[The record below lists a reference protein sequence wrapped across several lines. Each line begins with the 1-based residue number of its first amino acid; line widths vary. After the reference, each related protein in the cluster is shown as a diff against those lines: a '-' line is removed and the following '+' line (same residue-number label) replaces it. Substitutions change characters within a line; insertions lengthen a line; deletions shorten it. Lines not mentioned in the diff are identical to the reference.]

1 MSSEIGLNDVKP
13 GMWVEFDDADGHYAG
28 ELHEM
33 KNPESMVDVLIM
45 SMGHKPPL
53 YIETEDEGNLVV
65 FLDFGDGYSTGSARN
80 VHVYESKPETES
92 VKQAEDDDKKPF
104 WKGKTCGEL
113 EGLRVKITWNN
124 GDTMTSTLDMV
135 GNVAHCVSL
144 SPAIR
149 SSSTFVPYS
158 GIKSIELVDD
168 AFRERITDITK
179 VRPGDKVVVKN
190 GNEYTVK
197 KTDSDRVGG
206 LTLCLSIGELGFPD
220 GWWVDDSFSNMRTA
234 DRTRWM
240 TFRRSR
246 ASTRLA
252 PNRCGSMTANV
263 GCRCSPM
270 MAPSPP
276 PSHASPNPAAS
287 SSRPVSG
294 MIVSRSRRWRRAS
307 SDFHPEAGLQV
318 RQMPVGSRGQDHA
331 PPMPHMRCR

>member
-53 YIETEDEGNLVV
+53 YIETEDEGNLEV

-179 VRPGDKVVVKN
+179 VRPGDK
-190 GNEYTVK
+190 
-197 KTDSDRVGG
+197 
-206 LTLCLSIGELGFPD
+206 L
-220 GWWVDDSFSNMRTA
+220 W
-234 DRTRWM
+234 
-240 TFRRSR
+240 
-246 ASTRLA
+246 
-252 PNRCGSMTANV
+252 
-263 GCRCSPM
+263 
-270 MAPSPP
+270 
-276 PSHASPNPAAS
+276 
-287 SSRPVSG
+287 
-294 MIVSRSRRWRRAS
+294 
-307 SDFHPEAGLQV
+307 
-318 RQMPVGSRGQDHA
+318 
-331 PPMPHMRCR
+331 

>member
-33 KNPESMVDVLIM
+33 KNQESMVDVLIM

-179 VRPGDKVVVKN
+179 VMVKDTVVLKSGNRYTAVDVRPYCEN
-190 GNEYTVK
+190 GQ
-197 KTDSDRVGG
+197 
-206 LTLCLSIGELGFPD
+206 TLYLRAEEFGALD
-220 GWWVDDSFSNMRTA
+220 GWWAYDEDFQYAVHRTFDKFGWPLRTGFYKDNAKQVWYFDAKQNNLMRVFTDDGSPA
-234 DRTRWM
+234 Q
-240 TFRRSR
+240 
-246 ASTRLA
+246 STQSPVYGYGRFKRLA
-252 PNRCGSMTANV
+252 DEQNLWPLAETSLV
-263 GCRCSPM
+263 VE
-270 MAPSPP
+270 
-276 PSHASPNPAAS
+276 AS
-287 SSRPVSG
+287 
-294 MIVSRSRRWRRAS
+294 
-307 SDFHPEAGLQV
+307 
-318 RQMPVGSRGQDHA
+318 
-331 PPMPHMRCR
+331 

>member
-65 FLDFGDGYSTGSARN
+65 FLDFGDGYSTGFARN

-104 WKGKTCGEL
+104 WEGKTCKEMA
-113 EGLRVKITWNN
+113 GLHIKVTFKN
-124 GDTMTSTLDMV
+124 GDVATGVADKNGDIKSVYVLTLGMGDD
-135 GNVAHCVSL
+135 L
-144 SPAIR
+144 
-149 SSSTFVPYS
+149 FVP
-158 GIKSIELVDD
+158 IADIESIELADD

-197 KTDSDRVGG
+197 KTDSDRMGG
-206 LTLCLSIGELGFPD
+206 QTLCLSIGELGFPD
-220 GWWVDDSFSNMRTA
+220 GWWVDDSFFQYAYRGPYTMDDLPKEPGFYKARTESVWKH
-234 DRTRWM
+234 DGKRWM
-240 TFRRSR
+240 PVLSHDGTI
-246 ASTRLA
+246 A
-252 PNRCGSMTANV
+252 PAFPCQSQ
-263 GCRCSPM
+263 
-270 MAPSPP
+270 
-276 PSHASPNPAAS
+276 
-287 SSRPVSG
+287 
-294 MIVSRSRRWRRAS
+294 SRSQFFKTSVRDDRFPFTKVEAS
-307 SDFHPEAGLQV
+307 FE
-318 RQMPVGSRGQDHA
+318 
-331 PPMPHMRCR
+331 

>member
-104 WKGKTCGEL
+104 WKGKTCKEMA
-113 EGLRVKITWNN
+113 GLHIKVTFKN
-124 GDTMTSTLDMV
+124 GDVATGVADKNGDIKSVYVLTLGMGDD
-135 GNVAHCVSL
+135 L
-144 SPAIR
+144 
-149 SSSTFVPYS
+149 FVPEAD
-158 GIKSIELVDD
+158 IESIELVDD

-197 KTDSDRVGG
+197 KTDSDRMGG
-206 LTLCLSIGELGFPD
+206 QTLCLSIGELGFPD
-220 GWWVDDSFSNMRTA
+220 GWWVDDSFFQYAYRGPYTMDDLPKEPGFYKARTESVWKH
-234 DRTRWM
+234 DGKRWM
-240 TFRRSR
+240 PVLSHDGTI
-246 ASTRLA
+246 A
-252 PNRCGSMTANV
+252 PAFPCQSQ
-263 GCRCSPM
+263 
-270 MAPSPP
+270 
-276 PSHASPNPAAS
+276 
-287 SSRPVSG
+287 
-294 MIVSRSRRWRRAS
+294 SRSQFFKTSVRDDRFPFTKVEAS
-307 SDFHPEAGLQV
+307 FE
-318 RQMPVGSRGQDHA
+318 
-331 PPMPHMRCR
+331 

>member
-104 WKGKTCGEL
+104 WKGKTCKEMA
-113 EGLRVKITWNN
+113 GLHIKVTFKN
-124 GDTMTSTLDMV
+124 GDVATGVTDKNGDIKSVYVLTLGMGDD
-135 GNVAHCVSL
+135 L
-144 SPAIR
+144 
-149 SSSTFVPYS
+149 FVP
-158 GIKSIELVDD
+158 IADIESIELADD

-197 KTDSDRVGG
+197 KTDSDRMGG
-206 LTLCLSIGELGFPD
+206 QTLCLSIGELGFPD
-220 GWWVDDSFSNMRTA
+220 GWWMDDSFFQYAYRGPYTMDDLPKEPGFYKARTESVWKH
-234 DRTRWM
+234 DGKRWM
-240 TFRRSR
+240 PVLSHDGTI
-246 ASTRLA
+246 A
-252 PNRCGSMTANV
+252 PAFPCQSQ
-263 GCRCSPM
+263 
-270 MAPSPP
+270 
-276 PSHASPNPAAS
+276 
-287 SSRPVSG
+287 
-294 MIVSRSRRWRRAS
+294 SRSQFFKTSVRDDRFPFTKVEAS
-307 SDFHPEAGLQV
+307 FE
-318 RQMPVGSRGQDHA
+318 
-331 PPMPHMRCR
+331 

>member
-80 VHVYESKPETES
+80 VHVYETKPETES

-104 WKGKTCGEL
+104 WKGKTCKEMA
-113 EGLRVKITWNN
+113 GLHIKVTFKN
-124 GDTMTSTLDMV
+124 GDVATGVTDKNGDIKSAYVLTLGMGDD
-135 GNVAHCVSL
+135 L
-144 SPAIR
+144 
-149 SSSTFVPYS
+149 FVPQAD
-158 GIKSIELVDD
+158 IESIELADD

-197 KTDSDRVGG
+197 KTDSDRMGG
-206 LTLCLSIGELGFPD
+206 QTLCLSIGELGFPD
-220 GWWVDDSFSNMRTA
+220 GWWMDDSFFQYAYRGPYTMDDLPKEPGFYKARTESVWKH
-234 DRTRWM
+234 DGKRWM
-240 TFRRSR
+240 PVLSHDGTI
-246 ASTRLA
+246 A
-252 PNRCGSMTANV
+252 PAFPCQSQ
-263 GCRCSPM
+263 
-270 MAPSPP
+270 
-276 PSHASPNPAAS
+276 
-287 SSRPVSG
+287 
-294 MIVSRSRRWRRAS
+294 SRSQFFKTSVRDDRFPFTKVEAS
-307 SDFHPEAGLQV
+307 FE
-318 RQMPVGSRGQDHA
+318 
-331 PPMPHMRCR
+331 

>member
-104 WKGKTCGEL
+104 WEGKTCKEMA
-113 EGLRVKITWNN
+113 GLHIKVTFKN
-124 GDTMTSTLDMV
+124 GDVATGVADENGDIKSVYVLTLGMGDD
-135 GNVAHCVSL
+135 L
-144 SPAIR
+144 
-149 SSSTFVPYS
+149 FVP
-158 GIKSIELVDD
+158 IADIESIELADD

-197 KTDSDRVGG
+197 KTDSDRMGG
-206 LTLCLSIGELGFPD
+206 QTLCLSIGELGFPD
-220 GWWVDDSFSNMRTA
+220 GWWMDDSFFQYAYRGPYTMDDLPKEPGFYKARTESVWKH
-234 DRTRWM
+234 DGKRWM
-240 TFRRSR
+240 PVLSHDGTI
-246 ASTRLA
+246 A
-252 PNRCGSMTANV
+252 PAFPCQSQ
-263 GCRCSPM
+263 
-270 MAPSPP
+270 
-276 PSHASPNPAAS
+276 
-287 SSRPVSG
+287 
-294 MIVSRSRRWRRAS
+294 SRSQFFKTSVRDDRFPFTKVEAS
-307 SDFHPEAGLQV
+307 FE
-318 RQMPVGSRGQDHA
+318 
-331 PPMPHMRCR
+331 

>member
-179 VRPGDKVVVKN
+179 VMVKDTVVLKSGNRYTAVDVRPYCEN
-190 GNEYTVK
+190 GQ
-197 KTDSDRVGG
+197 
-206 LTLCLSIGELGFPD
+206 TLYLRAEEFGALD
-220 GWWVDDSFSNMRTA
+220 GWWAYDEDFQYAVHRTFDKFGWPLRTGFYKDNAKQVWYFDAKQNNLMRMFTDGGSPA
-234 DRTRWM
+234 Q
-240 TFRRSR
+240 
-246 ASTRLA
+246 STQSPVYDYGRFKRLA
-252 PNRCGSMTANV
+252 DEQNLWPLAETSLV
-263 GCRCSPM
+263 VE
-270 MAPSPP
+270 
-276 PSHASPNPAAS
+276 AS
-287 SSRPVSG
+287 
-294 MIVSRSRRWRRAS
+294 
-307 SDFHPEAGLQV
+307 
-318 RQMPVGSRGQDHA
+318 
-331 PPMPHMRCR
+331 

>member
-179 VRPGDKVVVKN
+179 VMVKDTVVLKSGNRYTAVDVRPYCEN
-190 GNEYTVK
+190 GQ
-197 KTDSDRVGG
+197 
-206 LTLCLSIGELGFPD
+206 TLYLRAEEFGALD
-220 GWWVDDSFSNMRTA
+220 GWWAYDEDFQYAVHRTFDKFGWPLRTGFYKDNAKQVWYFDAKQNNIMRMFTDDGSPA
-234 DRTRWM
+234 Q
-240 TFRRSR
+240 
-246 ASTRLA
+246 STQSPVYGYGRFKRLA
-252 PNRCGSMTANV
+252 DEQNLWPLAETSLV
-263 GCRCSPM
+263 VE
-270 MAPSPP
+270 
-276 PSHASPNPAAS
+276 AS
-287 SSRPVSG
+287 
-294 MIVSRSRRWRRAS
+294 
-307 SDFHPEAGLQV
+307 
-318 RQMPVGSRGQDHA
+318 
-331 PPMPHMRCR
+331 

>member
-104 WKGKTCGEL
+104 WEGKTCKEMA
-113 EGLRVKITWNN
+113 GLHIKVTFKN
-124 GDTMTSTLDMV
+124 GDVATGVADKNGDIKSAYVLTLGMGDD
-135 GNVAHCVSL
+135 L
-144 SPAIR
+144 
-149 SSSTFVPYS
+149 FVPEAD
-158 GIKSIELVDD
+158 IESIELADD

-197 KTDSDRVGG
+197 KTDSDRMGG
-206 LTLCLSIGELGFPD
+206 QTLCLSIGELGFPD
-220 GWWVDDSFSNMRTA
+220 GWWMDDSFFQYAYRGPYTMDDLPKEPGFYKARTESVWKH
-234 DRTRWM
+234 DGKRWM
-240 TFRRSR
+240 PVLSHDGTI
-246 ASTRLA
+246 A
-252 PNRCGSMTANV
+252 PAFPCQSQ
-263 GCRCSPM
+263 
-270 MAPSPP
+270 
-276 PSHASPNPAAS
+276 
-287 SSRPVSG
+287 
-294 MIVSRSRRWRRAS
+294 SRSQFFKTSVRDDRFPFTKVEAS
-307 SDFHPEAGLQV
+307 FE
-318 RQMPVGSRGQDHA
+318 
-331 PPMPHMRCR
+331 

>member
-104 WKGKTCGEL
+104 WKGKTCKEMA
-113 EGLRVKITWNN
+113 GLHIKVTFKN
-124 GDTMTSTLDMV
+124 GDVATGVTDKNGDIKSVYVLTLGMGDD
-135 GNVAHCVSL
+135 L
-144 SPAIR
+144 
-149 SSSTFVPYS
+149 FVPEAD
-158 GIKSIELVDD
+158 IESIELADD

-179 VRPGDKVVVKN
+179 VRPGDKVVVKS

-197 KTDSDRVGG
+197 KTDSDRIGG
-206 LTLCLSIGELGFPD
+206 QTLCLSIGELGFPD
-220 GWWVDDSFSNMRTA
+220 GWWVDDSFFQYAYRGPYTMDDLPKEPGFYKARTESVWKH
-234 DRTRWM
+234 DGKRWM
-240 TFRRSR
+240 PVLSHDGTI
-246 ASTRLA
+246 A
-252 PNRCGSMTANV
+252 PAFPCQSQ
-263 GCRCSPM
+263 
-270 MAPSPP
+270 
-276 PSHASPNPAAS
+276 
-287 SSRPVSG
+287 
-294 MIVSRSRRWRRAS
+294 SRSQFFKTSVRDDRFPFTKVEAS
-307 SDFHPEAGLQV
+307 FE
-318 RQMPVGSRGQDHA
+318 
-331 PPMPHMRCR
+331 